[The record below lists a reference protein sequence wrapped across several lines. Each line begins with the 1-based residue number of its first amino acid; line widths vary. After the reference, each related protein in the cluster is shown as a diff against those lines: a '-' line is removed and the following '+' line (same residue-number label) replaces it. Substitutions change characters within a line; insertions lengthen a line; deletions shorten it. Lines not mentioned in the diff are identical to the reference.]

1 MASSQAAM
9 LANVLHRVRLMEE
22 SQSRSTAMLNKL
34 RLEMEDVASRLHKLD
49 FSHKSAFR
57 EINSLLERFGEQ
69 MAVSREKEQEKARVA
84 FLHLRGEMEEE
95 RNACSVLKMRNKKLT
110 KDLTHANVAAADT
123 CKELGRE
130 RKARELLEEVCNEL
144 AREIGE
150 DKAEVE
156 QLKQEQEE
164 SRKRLE
170 KELKMMRM
178 AALWREE
185 GARSKLFELEL
196 DDGKRGMPLQEL
208 EACANTVADAC
219 EGSQE
224 EIEKQAKEAECLTQ
238 ALERASSKDENQLDG
253 DEGKLLHGDRDTMNG
268 IEHRMSVNETRKP
281 CKLRRR
287 MRKSGKQR
295 HNVGIRIYDQKNSDL
310 WNTHCGNS
318 IWPSSEDEPDRR
330 QPITLWDC
338 TPRWKTGHVVEGDAN
353 DHNLHVNASSTM
365 VIDKGS
371 QKKHSSSARFAIGA
385 GREMDCKSEGE
396 MGRPSIQYSFS
407 EDDAAN
413 YIGIWTERKKK
424 EGALDA
430 PSVHAG
436 VTGQEA
442 ETSHCAQREDHHLVH
457 HHHDHLDIHKSTGR
471 GEESAE
477 DIELDD
483 FCFEPVR
490 GPANAS
496 NHKEANKDENGVN
509 IARLESSFSHCS
521 DEACCGLMANC
532 SHGCKHFKDK
542 VHKKTES
549 ITILAS
555 PELSNVEGAANA
567 GGQETMNKMS
577 PWRSASTKPRPC
589 FWPPSP
595 DRFSIFGGAK
605 KCSKAGSPAPGSTD
619 GEQHTNIISGPHPHA
634 HRHTSPPA
642 RQATHQP
649 HLICVKSN
657 SLGAQLIKAR
667 EFDTEKSTKSS
678 FRFSPLRRAT
688 SHG

>member
-268 IEHRMSVNETRKP
+268 IEHRMSVNETRRP
-281 CKLRRR
+281 HSGRRR
-287 MRKSGKQR
+287 WRANGQQR
-295 HNVGIRIYDQKNSDL
+295 HNVGNRPHMRIYDQKNSEIL
-310 WNTHCGNS
+310 ETHCENLAWS
-318 IWPSSEDEPDRR
+318 SSEDVPDKL
-330 QPITLWDC
+330 QLITLPLWG
-338 TPRWKTGHVVEGDAN
+338 KGGHVVEGEDNAN
-353 DHNLHVNASSTM
+353 SEVANKNGMRHASSGYGRHTILPEM
-365 VIDKGS
+365 RPSVFATSNVHIKQKECCHLEQSLCNPVVKGS
-371 QKKHSSSARFAIGA
+371 HRTHCLSARFEGGA
-385 GREMDCKSEGE
+385 GGEVDGKLGTE
-396 MGRPSIQYSFS
+396 MGTSIRYSFS
-407 EDDAAN
+407 
-413 YIGIWTERKKK
+413 
-424 EGALDA
+424 
-430 PSVHAG
+430 
-436 VTGQEA
+436 
-442 ETSHCAQREDHHLVH
+442 
-457 HHHDHLDIHKSTGR
+457 
-471 GEESAE
+471 
-477 DIELDD
+477 
-483 FCFEPVR
+483 
-490 GPANAS
+490 
-496 NHKEANKDENGVN
+496 
-509 IARLESSFSHCS
+509 
-521 DEACCGLMANC
+521 
-532 SHGCKHFKDK
+532 
-542 VHKKTES
+542 
-549 ITILAS
+549 
-555 PELSNVEGAANA
+555 
-567 GGQETMNKMS
+567 
-577 PWRSASTKPRPC
+577 
-589 FWPPSP
+589 
-595 DRFSIFGGAK
+595 
-605 KCSKAGSPAPGSTD
+605 
-619 GEQHTNIISGPHPHA
+619 
-634 HRHTSPPA
+634 
-642 RQATHQP
+642 
-649 HLICVKSN
+649 
-657 SLGAQLIKAR
+657 
-667 EFDTEKSTKSS
+667 
-678 FRFSPLRRAT
+678 
-688 SHG
+688 